1 MLTAADVIERLGLVP
16 LPVEGGYYRQ
26 TWVSDDTIAAEALPR
41 FGRRKSA
48 GTAIY
53 YLLTDQADC
62 FSELHRLPTDE
73 VYHFYLGDPVE
84 QWLLHE
90 GGRIERVLL
99 GPDLGVGHRVQH
111 VAPRGAW
118 QGSRLVPGGR
128 FALLG
133 TTMAPG
139 FDPGDYE
146 GGVREALI
154 ARYPAAAGVIRALT
168 RVDAAAAK

>member
-1 MLTAADVIERLGLVP
+1 MPTPQAIIELLHLQP
-16 LPVEGGYYRQ
+16 LPVEGGYFRQ
-26 TWVSDDTIAAEALPR
+26 TWIADEAIPAGALPTR
-41 FGRRKSA
+41 YARSKPV

-53 YLLTDQADC
+53 YLLTDEAGS
-62 FSELHRLPTDE
+62 FSAFHRLPTDE

-90 GGRIERVLL
+90 GGRVERVLL
-99 GPDLGVGHRVQH
+99 GPDLDAGQCVQH

-139 FDPGDYE
+139 FDPEDYE
-146 GGVREALI
+146 SGVREGLI
-154 ARYPAAAGVIRALT
+154 TSHPDAADIIRALT
-168 RVDAAAAK
+168 RA